1 MSIFVSAYNTTYI
14 RFLFRTRKKMRS
26 MKQHTA
32 NNHITLFR
40 SLVKV
45 MKVLVLEGS
54 QKIAKHTF
62 KNSKVLL
69 VDINLPYIREN
80 ILSCHN
86 ISKSYVLIV
95 VALVLLSSYVS
106 GGGLEKKG
114 KSNLNYC
121 LQSSLKVKVSK
132 PKIFTLFQNFET

>member
-32 NNHITLFR
+32 NNQITLFR

-45 MKVLVLEGS
+45 IKVLVLEGS
-54 QKIAKHTF
+54 QKIAKHAF
-62 KNSKVLL
+62 KNSKILL

-86 ISKSYVLIV
+86 ISKLYVLIV
-95 VALVLLSSYVS
+95 VALVLLSRTFLGEVQK
-106 GGGLEKKG
+106 KKG
-114 KSNLNYC
+114 KSNLHYC